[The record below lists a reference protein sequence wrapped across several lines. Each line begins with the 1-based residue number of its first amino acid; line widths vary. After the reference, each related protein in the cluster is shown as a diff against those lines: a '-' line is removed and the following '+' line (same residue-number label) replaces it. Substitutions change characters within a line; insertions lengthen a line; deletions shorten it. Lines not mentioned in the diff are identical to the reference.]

1 VLRPV
6 LAAAATGLALAG
18 AASAQTHI
26 PFALD
31 WRFEGPAAPYF
42 MAQSLGYF
50 AEEGLTVEITPG
62 QGSLDAIPKVATG
75 AFPLGFADMS
85 SLMRFLD
92 QNPGAPVIGV
102 MVMYDAPAFAIVG
115 RRSLGINEPS
125 DLEGRVLG
133 APPPDGAWAQFPVFA
148 AETGLDVS
156 RITVEPVGFPTREPM
171 LAGGQ
176 VAAVTG
182 FSFTSFLNT
191 TRLGVPEDD
200 IVVMLMSD
208 YGLELYGNVIIV
220 NTDFA
225 AANPEAVTGFLRAV
239 ARGVQATAADPG
251 AGVDSLLTANPA
263 LDRELELR
271 RLELALRDNILTDWV
286 RTNGLGDIDAERFTR
301 SIEQVRMTYTFQN
314 EVDPALFFNG
324 AFLPDDGS
332 RMMQ

>member
-1 VLRPV
+1 MLRSV
-6 LAAAATGLALAG
+6 LAAAVTGLALAG
-18 AASAQTHI
+18 SASAQTHI

-42 MAQSLGYF
+42 MANSRGYF
-50 AEEGLTVEITPG
+50 ADEGLTVEITPG

-148 AETGLDVS
+148 AETGIDVS
-156 RITVEPVGFPTREPM
+156 RITIEPVGFPTREPM

-191 TRLGVPEDD
+191 SRLGVPEDD
-200 IVVMLMSD
+200 IIVMLMSD

-239 ARGVQATAADPG
+239 ARGVRATVADPE
-251 AGVDSLLTANPA
+251 AGVDSLISANPA

-271 RLELALRDNILTDWV
+271 RLELALRDNIMTGWV
-286 RTNGLGDIDAERFTR
+286 RENGLGNIDPERFAR
-301 SIEQVRMTYTFQN
+301 SIEQVRMTYTFEN
-314 EVDPALFFNG
+314 EADPSMFFTD

-332 RMMQ
+332 RMIE